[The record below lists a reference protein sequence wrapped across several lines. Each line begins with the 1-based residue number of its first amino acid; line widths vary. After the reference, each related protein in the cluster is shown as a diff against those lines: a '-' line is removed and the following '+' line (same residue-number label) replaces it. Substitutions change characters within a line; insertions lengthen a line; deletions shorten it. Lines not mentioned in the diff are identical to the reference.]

1 MATKSMKVCDLCNRP
16 KDEPMKHS
24 VAFEGTEYKEVCDS
38 CAKKMTRFLKGLG
51 ERKSSKDKE

>member
-1 MATKSMKVCDLCNRP
+1 MKVCDLCNRP